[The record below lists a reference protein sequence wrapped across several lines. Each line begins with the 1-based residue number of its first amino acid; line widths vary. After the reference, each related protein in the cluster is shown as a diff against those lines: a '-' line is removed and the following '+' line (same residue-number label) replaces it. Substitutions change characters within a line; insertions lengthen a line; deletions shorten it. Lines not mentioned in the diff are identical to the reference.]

1 MNEELCCIELKGKTY
16 VGTYEDCCAVA
27 DEIYR
32 KTRIVIG
39 IKKYNPKNK
48 WIMEQTIIDNYGY
61 NMYLDWLDAQDAIE
75 TEFTDNLEL
84 ILN

>member
-32 KTRIVIG
+32 KTRVVVG
-39 IKKYNPKNK
+39 IKSYKPKNK
-48 WIMEQTIIDNYGY
+48 
-61 NMYLDWLDAQDAIE
+61 
-75 TEFTDNLEL
+75 
-84 ILN
+84 

>member
-1 MNEELCCIELKGKTY
+1 MNNEKCCIEINGKTY

-39 IKKYNPKNK
+39 IKKYNPQKR
-48 WIMEQTIIDNYGY
+48 
-61 NMYLDWLDAQDAIE
+61 
-75 TEFTDNLEL
+75 
-84 ILN
+84 